1 MSSHGRLIDPG
12 HAFLVKQE
20 AWELVW
26 PPSALDESLGIEPK
40 ALRPLQSLTGDPH
53 AGFSASPVSQSAP
66 SGSHLLEACGSLSSV
81 RGIPLLPSSCL
92 SLFPDPYF
100 RRSLRQDGRRLSHFP
115 WDCGGPDCTVFLEN
129 MWLMSVCKTVNPV
142 RVPSR
147 LQHLE
152 QARPSEQMLTHSLI
166 HSFLRYLLGASGVP
180 GIVVGALDGQIIKE
194 SRIPALRKLMGC
206 KRRQIIK

>member
-81 RGIPLLPSSCL
+81 TGIPLLPHLTFPGSS
-92 SLFPDPYF
+92 F
-100 RRSLRQDGRRLSHFP
+100 RRSLRQDGRRLSHLP
-115 WDCGGPDCTVFLEN
+115 WGCGGPGCAVFLEN
-129 MWLMSVCKTVNPV
+129 VWLMSVCKTVNPV
-142 RVPSR
+142 RVLSR

-152 QARPSEQMLTHSLI
+152 QARPSEQMLTHSFI
-166 HSFLRYLLGASGVP
+166 RSSDTHWVLLAFQGLWSVLWM
-180 GIVVGALDGQIIKE
+180 V
-194 SRIPALRKLMGC
+194 KL
-206 KRRQIIK
+206 